1 MISTQVQTEY
11 GGPPMELVP
20 TGRTNAANV
29 GANVLIPPPQLREKC
44 FLYGVYILVCMRY
57 GGLRR

>member
-1 MISTQVQTEY
+1 
-11 GGPPMELVP
+11 MELVP

-44 FLYGVYILVCMRY
+44 FLYGVYILV
-57 GGLRR
+57 